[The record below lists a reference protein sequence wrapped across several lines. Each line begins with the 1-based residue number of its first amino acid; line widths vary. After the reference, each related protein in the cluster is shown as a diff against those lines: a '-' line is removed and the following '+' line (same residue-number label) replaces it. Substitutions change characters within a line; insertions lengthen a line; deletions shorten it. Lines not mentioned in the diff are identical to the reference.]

1 MNSLRAHIA
10 QGRGVALAFWKRI
23 EDPRWHSAGRRPGPG
38 APELEFGVLGDCFM
52 HGLLVQA
59 VTSQDRV
66 TEPACAATRTAGCR

>member
-1 MNSLRAHIA
+1 MDSLRAHIA

-23 EDPRWHSAGRRPGPG
+23 EDPRWQTACRRPGPG

-59 VTSQDRV
+59 VAGRDRV
-66 TEPACAATRTAGCR
+66 TEQAHAATRPDGCR